1 MSAELVYSRRAL
13 DDLDDIFDFIASDN
27 PRRARSYVREI
38 EHACLSLRRLPMKG
52 IGRPDLGPGVRVL
65 PLWRRIVI
73 AYEAK
78 GDRIEILRIFSA
90 GQDYEAIMRT
100 D

>member
-13 DDLDDIFDFIASDN
+13 ADLDEIFDYIASDN
-27 PRRARSYVREI
+27 PGRARSYVREI
-38 EHACLSLRRLPMKG
+38 QAACQSLRRMPMKG
-52 IGRPDLGPGVRVL
+52 TGRPDLGPGIRVL

-73 AYEAK
+73 VYAMRS
-78 GDRIEILRIFSA
+78 DQIEILRIFSA
-90 GQDYEAIMRT
+90 GQDYEAIMRS